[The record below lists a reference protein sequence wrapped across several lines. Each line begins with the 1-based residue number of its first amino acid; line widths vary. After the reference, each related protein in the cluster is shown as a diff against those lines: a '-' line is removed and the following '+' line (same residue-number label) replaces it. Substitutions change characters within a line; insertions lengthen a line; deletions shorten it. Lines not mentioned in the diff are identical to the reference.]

1 MALAAQL
8 GGICPPGRLE
18 VGALDKYGTCK
29 LVRVRRGR
37 QKIWE
42 LSEGAL
48 ERLLSRLDP
57 DPARAAERYETVRA
71 QLVKFF
77 ECRGC
82 LTPRELADETFDRVA
97 RRLEEGEEV
106 SSADPA
112 AYFYGVAQNIMREH
126 LRSPERRAASLE
138 ETTPTSIVVEPEAK
152 QSFMRERLFE
162 CLEDCL
168 KKLSEED
175 RRLVVAYYEEGGA
188 GGKIASRRVL
198 AERLGMTHNNLRIR
212 VHRIRVRLEH
222 CINECIGGDDEP

>member
-1 MALAAQL
+1 L
-8 GGICPPGRLE
+8 
-18 VGALDKYGTCK
+18 T
-29 LVRVRRGR
+29 
-37 QKIWE
+37 
-42 LSEGAL
+42 EGAL

-106 SSADPA
+106 SSADPS
-112 AYFYGVAQNIMREH
+112 AYFYGVAQNVMREH

-138 ETTPTSIVVEPEAK
+138 EMSPTGLAAEPETER
-152 QSFMRERLFE
+152 SFMSERLFE
-162 CLEDCL
+162 CLEGCL

-175 RRLVVAYYEEGGA
+175 RLLIVAYYEEGEV
-188 GGKIASRRVL
+188 GGKIARRQAL

-212 VHRIRVRLEH
+212 IHRLRVRLRR
-222 CINECIGGDDEP
+222 CVNECVGGDDES